1 MIGTD
6 RGDSPYSSMTNP
18 RPKGGTPASQPMPNA
33 YDSEASSE
41 ATLKSWCV
49 THCVVGL
56 STLASMAVLLVQ
68 VVPPL
73 MYGFP

>member
-1 MIGTD
+1 
-6 RGDSPYSSMTNP
+6 
-18 RPKGGTPASQPMPNA
+18 MPNA
-33 YDSEASSE
+33 YDPEANSE
-41 ATLKSWCV
+41 ATLKSWCL

-56 STLASMAVLLVQ
+56 STLGSMAVLLVQ